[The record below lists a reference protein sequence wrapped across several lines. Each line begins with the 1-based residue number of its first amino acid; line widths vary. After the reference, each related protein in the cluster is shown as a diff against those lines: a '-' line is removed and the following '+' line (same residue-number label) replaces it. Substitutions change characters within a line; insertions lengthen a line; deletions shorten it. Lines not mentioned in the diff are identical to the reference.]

1 MGQAA
6 LFVGEPDEVV
16 EERRRALR
24 EQRRVQAQSQPPRL
38 VEPDRKQIELRPHDL
53 DSLLPLAHRAR
64 SVWAVVERLDV
75 RRFYEPIKA
84 RGSKEV
90 TGSVE
95 RIAETVQQISK
106 ATNEQAR
113 GSEQIMRSTER
124 MKTLSQQVELSSQEQ
139 SKGSKQISTSIEH
152 INEMVRQLHQA
163 QSEQARGSEQL
174 LAAVEQLRS
183 AQFRQIEILE
193 RARPR

>member
-24 EQRRVQAQSQPPRL
+24 EQRRVQAQSQAPRL
-38 VEPDRKQIELRPHDL
+38 VEPDRQQIELRPQDL

-84 RGSKEV
+84 RGSQAGGPARTPRCWSPCGCMRPV
-90 TGSVE
+90 TASGAHTSWSGCVRNTMRTGGS
-95 RIAETVQQISK
+95 
-106 ATNEQAR
+106 
-113 GSEQIMRSTER
+113 
-124 MKTLSQQVELSSQEQ
+124 
-139 SKGSKQISTSIEH
+139 
-152 INEMVRQLHQA
+152 
-163 QSEQARGSEQL
+163 
-174 LAAVEQLRS
+174 AVGCR
-183 AQFRQIEILE
+183 
-193 RARPR
+193 